1 MALSVSCTCCT
12 LVKASAECCRYLCY
26 PATVRRLWPLWSN
39 PVPLSLIRCT
49 CIVPSFLGCY
59 VIRHMV
65 LIALNMGRSYDSH
78 WDLIASII
86 GYLNSDLTVKTVYL
100 YGELKDEI
108 YMAQP
113 EGFIKSGQE
122 HKVCKLI
129 KSIYG
134 LKQARRVWYETISKT
149 LQKKLGF
156 QQLHSDAGVHVLHQ
170 WEGDHE
176 IILILYIDDLLIM
189 GNSQPMIHSI
199 KKQLMA
205 AYQMKDLGAATS
217 YLGIW
222 ITRDHKQQ
230 SIWIDHEDY
239 IYNALTRFNLLN
251 ANDTKTPLPE
261 GVYLVTTTEPT
272 PPEKLTRYC
281 QIGIERSD
289 YLGHKISVGVAR
301 LFPRFRAISTMWR
314 MTQHPRNE
322 GTRYVH
328 RIRDKGTGFDHKG
341 HSLLTTDG

>member
-1 MALSVSCTCCT
+1 MLINAMQIDTPSTYKQAMRLPLKQKWQEATRDEYNSLIEIGTWILVSPPKHRNVIKSKWVFT
-12 LVKASAECCRYLCY
+12 VKANSHYKARVVAKSFTQEHGIDYEETFSPVTRYESIRYLL
-26 PATVRRLWPLWSN
+26 A
-39 PVPLSLIRCT
+39 
-49 CIVPSFLGCY
+49 
-59 VIRHMV
+59 HA
-65 LIALNMGRSYDSH
+65 ALEDWEIEAMD
-78 WDLIASII
+78 
-86 GYLNSDLTVKTVYL
+86 VKTAYL
-100 YGELKDEI
+100 YGELKEEI

-122 HKVCKLI
+122 HKVCKLV

-170 WEGDHE
+170 REGDHE

-217 YLGIW
+217 YLGIR
-222 ITRDHKQQ
+222 ITRDQKQR

-239 IYNALTRFNLLN
+239 IHNALTHLNLLN

-261 GVYLVTTTEPT
+261 GVHLVAATEPM
-272 PPEKLTRYC
+272 PPEKLTRY
-281 QIGIERSD
+281 QQLIRTLLYASIG
-289 YLGHKISVGVAR
+289 
-301 LFPRFRAISTMWR
+301 T
-314 MTQHPRNE
+314 
-322 GTRYVH
+322 
-328 RIRDKGTGFDHKG
+328 
-341 HSLLTTDG
+341 